1 MERKTNKKSI
11 WFLIWEKDFINW
23 LESIDIDTSY
33 ISTNRPYDF
42 NRNHI
47 ENELWYHDLDLI
59 ITWYSDKDKNLNKS
73 YIKKISIQTWD
84 GGFDSRSKWIV
95 IEIWKNKETIIKFKI
110 KDKEEEK
117 ITKPNLIIRE
127 IENFII
133 NLNKEWSVKIIRKHK
148 LDDILK

>member
-1 MERKTNKKSI
+1 MERKKDKKSI

-23 LESIDIDTSY
+23 LESIDIDTSH
-33 ISTNRPYDF
+33 ISTKRPYDF

-59 ITWYSDKDKNLNKS
+59 IRWNSDWDKNLNKS
-73 YIKKISIQTWD
+73 YIKRISIQTWD
-84 GGFDSRSKWIV
+84 GGFDFRSKWIV
-95 IEIWKNKETIIKFKI
+95 IENDLNKETIIKFKI
-110 KDKEEEK
+110 KDKEEQK
-117 ITKPNLIIRE
+117 ITKPHLITRE

-133 NLNKEWSVKIIRKHK
+133 NLNKEWSVKIIRQHK